1 VKIPTG
7 RYQAIEMQGVDARHE
22 AKSLSPTKE
31 FINIINENTDE
42 SSQEGR
48 TTIEVKSDGNNPM
61 LNQSKELIAP

>member
-7 RYQAIEMQGVDARHE
+7 RYQQMEGDARQE

-31 FINIINENTDE
+31 LINIINENTEE

-48 TTIEVKSDGNNPM
+48 PTIEVRSSDGNNAL
-61 LNQSKELIAP
+61 LN